1 MRRAD
6 VQTAASATHRVRDEG
21 LQWWVVYLI
30 LLPLFAVTEGAR
42 RLASRFTVEENGSAL
57 PRGSWRAEARSQASI
72 ATSYALMARSM
83 LQSSERRTRPERPS

>member
-1 MRRAD
+1 M
-6 VQTAASATHRVRDEG
+6 QITASATHRVRDEG

-30 LLPLFAVTEGAR
+30 LLPLFALTEGAR
-42 RLASRFTVEENGSAL
+42 RLMSRLSVEENESAL
-57 PRGSWRAEARSQASI
+57 ARGSWSAEARSQASI